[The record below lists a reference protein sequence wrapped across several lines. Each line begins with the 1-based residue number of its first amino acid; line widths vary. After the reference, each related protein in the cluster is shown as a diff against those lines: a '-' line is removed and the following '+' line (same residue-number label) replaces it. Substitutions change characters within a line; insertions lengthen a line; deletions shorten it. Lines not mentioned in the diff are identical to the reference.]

1 MTNRS
6 QKRAAAAELV
16 PGDFEA
22 SLAEKNSSENLVA
35 GPRKTLRFEPGNLYE
50 IKASLRKEILSD

>member
-6 QKRAAAAELV
+6 QKREAAAELV

-35 GPRKTLRFEPGNLYE
+35 GPRKTLNLNLE
-50 IKASLRKEILSD
+50 TSMK